1 MIKKISIVTPV
12 YNEESNIENFLN
24 RLISILKKIDID
36 YEIVFVLDPSTDD
49 TEKTLLKFIKNDR
62 RIKLIKLS
70 RRFGQPAATMAG
82 IQNISGDRCVIID
95 CDLQDP
101 PELIY
106 EMNLKMNEGFDAVL
120 ARRKSRKGET
130 LFKKIVTK
138 IGYHVIEKITDIK
151 IPKNTGDFRMVSK
164 RIIENLKQFKEP
176 NAFLRGLV
184 AYVGFKQTFIDYDR
198 EERFDGKSKY
208 NKYFGSIKIAF
219 NGIFGF
225 SSRPLFLMSII
236 GFAFALLS
244 FLLGGYYI
252 FAKIIDPSITPGLSS
267 TILFITFFS
276 GLNLIGLGLI
286 GEYVGR
292 IYDEVKNRPNYIVD
306 KKYNFD
312 D

>member
-286 GEYVGR
+286 G
-292 IYDEVKNRPNYIVD
+292 
-306 KKYNFD
+306 
-312 D
+312 